1 MRDKYNILPL
11 KLISIVGYIGFAVFL
26 FFLLW
31 IMPNMFELDKNNID
45 GGFEYILIIGRYFL
59 YYYITHCVL
68 VTVLSVCFIIN
79 FIMFRNTKK
88 RKNFLYLILN
98 QSKIFI
104 LGEILAFL
112 PFGLFVIYTG
122 LPF

>member
-59 YYYITHCVL
+59 YYYITHCLL